1 MGIILHGTEDFE
13 FKLTTVGPRVAL
25 EELSRASLSGSLYF
39 VVDSYEVKL
48 EDGTEES
55 VYLESLEEL
64 LGLDEDP
71 ERGFYESS
79 DFDTDPAEILAAL
92 WAGEREHAEALGA
105 YFEERAPVSVEVYA
119 NVLFRFYEDDW
130 DAMLAY
136 LNEHMPD
143 EAPLTMKEVAG
154 FDLDTLL
161 RFTPGK
167 DEPQRADGTG
177 VVLRFHVA
185 CPGVG
190 LALLGLAGRGR
201 AAARVVGVVG
211 GGGVPLYQEV
221 LWRREAE
228 DATS

>member
-1 MGIILHGTEDFE
+1 MGIILHGTEDFK
-13 FKLTTVGPRVAL
+13 FKLTSVGPRIAL

-39 VVDSYEVKL
+39 VVDSYEVAF

-55 VYLESLEEL
+55 VYLEGLEEL

-71 ERGFYESS
+71 DCGFYESN

-92 WAGEREHAEALGA
+92 WEGEKEHARALGERFAA
-105 YFEERAPVSVEVYA
+105 RDPVSVKVHA

-130 DAMLAY
+130 EAMLAY

-143 EAPLTMKEVAG
+143 DAPLTIKEVAG

-167 DEPQRADGTG
+167 GEPQRADGTG
-177 VVLRFHVA
+177 VVMRFHEA
-185 CPGVG
+185 FPDEG
-190 LALLGLAGRGR
+190 LPLLGLAILAH
-201 AAARVVGVVG
+201 AAARELEEMDVEEE
-211 GGGVPLYQEV
+211 PLYQEV
-221 LWRREAE
+221 LWQRDAE
-228 DATS
+228 GATS